1 MYNHRRRRWKWKNRF
16 VSFQSTSNRVSI
28 LFYPAFPL
36 PPVALQ
42 VFPTMV
48 SREATVIWVIWEVY
62 MLFLFVISFLTTFF
76 HFRSVN
82 RHRQRCNVWRAWQA
96 IRRFSFLGLLGS
108 VEQTLDQI
116 SSALAVVGL
125 GLYLHPE
132 TVHLQRVGHTYAFSL
147 ALVQL
152 LVSRRRGDGVVEGLR
167 MVSIWMV
174 HIFSPI
180 RFNSA
185 TIPRLLQTVALLAS
199 LTELVER
206 ICWYA
211 SRPLPTSVRRP
222 RRGIEYTYV

>member
-1 MYNHRRRRWKWKNRF
+1 MFLYIRHRRPRSINILSRF
-16 VSFQSTSNRVSI
+16 
-28 LFYPAFPL
+28 PAFRGCVPIF
-36 PPVALQ
+36 Q
-42 VFPTMV
+42 MV
-48 SREATVIWVIWEVY
+48 SRLAAVQWTVFFVFLG
-62 MLFLFVISFLTTFF
+62 LFSFLTSFF
-76 HFRSVN
+76 IFRSWN
-82 RHRQRCNVWRAWQA
+82 RRRLARSARPPAAKTTRC
-96 IRRFSFLGLLGS
+96 SLLGLLDQL
-108 VEQTLDQI
+108 ERILDQI